1 MKDKKRKREKKD
13 NDVHKYTI
21 EFSNSFWLNLVEVAG
36 HGNVKQFIIQAL
48 KVALEAHTIKSLI
61 LCGGRGT
68 SFRPI
73 SVATPAVMLPIGYK
87 PIIEYS
93 IDLLQ
98 RHALTGIFL
107 SVGYLKEHIQ
117 QQFSEKTYSDVEI
130 GYIAEDKPLDTAG
143 AVLNAQKQ
151 FKSTFLV
158 MNGDLITNLN
168 LGTLMEFHRRKIK
181 KGGIA
186 SMFILKN
193 TNGQVDFDE
202 KSGKI
207 TRFTSSGKKGLNY
220 INAGIYIFEPEI
232 FTYVE
237 KKVASLE
244 KDVFPTL
251 AKEDLLYGYFPNT
264 PVYWNHINSP
274 EKYKKGWSDFLSGK
288 LDF

>member
-1 MKDKKRKREKKD
+1 MKNKD
-13 NDVHKYTI
+13 IHKYTI
-21 EFSNSFWLNLVEVAG
+21 EFSKNFWFNLVEVAG

-93 IDLLQ
+93 IDLLK
-98 RHALTGIFL
+98 RHAITEIFL

-117 QQFSEKTYSDVEI
+117 QQFSEKKIPGVEI
-130 GYIAEDKPLDTAG
+130 GFISEEKPLDTAG

-158 MNGDLITNLN
+158 MNGDLITNIN
-168 LGTLMEFHRRKIK
+168 LGAILEFHRSKIK
-181 KGGIA
+181 EGGIA
-186 SMFILKN
+186 SMFILEN
-193 TNGQVDFDE
+193 NNGQVEFDKKSE
-202 KSGKI
+202 KIFKFSSG
-207 TRFTSSGKKGLNY
+207 GKKGLRF
-220 INAGIYIFEPEI
+220 INAGIYIFEPEVFSYI
-232 FTYVE
+232 E
-237 KKVASLE
+237 KRVSSLE

-251 AKEDLLYGYFPNT
+251 AKEELLYGYLPDV

-274 EKYKKGWSDFLSGK
+274 EKYQKGWSDFLAGK